1 MTFYAPPDQ
10 IDQVDYAK
18 DVGVRMLDYMEDYF
32 SIDYPLPKAGKHN
45 SSYEVSIA
53 SLRLLCFESFR
64 RALV

>member
-18 DVGVRMLDYMEDYF
+18 NVGVRMLDYMEDYF

-45 SSYEVSIA
+45 SPYEMSIA
-53 SLRLLCFESFR
+53 SL
-64 RALV
+64 

>member
-32 SIDYPLPKAGKHN
+32 SINYPLPKAGKHY
-45 SSYEVSIA
+45 SSYVMSIA
-53 SLRLLCFESFR
+53 SLQLLCFHS
-64 RALV
+64 